1 VQVEVITLFPEMV
14 ASVLG
19 TSILGRAQQGGQ
31 LSCRVTNLREFGL
44 GRYRRVDDSP
54 YGGGPG
60 MLFRP
65 EPVYAA
71 VEAAIEAARVHT
83 DAPCRLLMPSPQG
96 RVFDQAFAQE
106 LATETRPMVIL
117 CGHYEGIDERV
128 REGLGFEEVSV
139 GDVVLTGGELPAM
152 MMLDASVRF
161 IDGVLGNAGSHGTDT
176 FSDTVGG
183 QLKDPQYTRPAEF
196 RGMQVPEVL
205 LSGHHLEIERWRAAE
220 SDKATREKRPDLL
233 SGDNAQKGS
242 C

>member
-1 VQVEVITLFPEMV
+1 VRVDVITLFPEMV
-14 ASVLG
+14 ESVLA
-19 TSILGRAQQGGQ
+19 TSILGRAQERGH

-71 VEAAIEAARVHT
+71 VEAALAHADT
-83 DAPCRLLMPSPQG
+83 PCRMLMPSPQG

-106 LATETRPMVIL
+106 LAVESRPLVIL

-161 IDGVLGNAGSHGTDT
+161 IDGVLGNAGSQGSDT
-176 FSDTVGG
+176 FSETVGG
-183 QLKDPQYTRPAEF
+183 LLKYPQYTRPAEF
-196 RGMQVPEVL
+196 RGMAVPDVL

-220 SDKATREKRPDLL
+220 SAKATLKKRPDLL
-233 SGDNAQKGS
+233 PGDVTEG
-242 C
+242 